1 MRKHLLLLA
10 AFLPFSLTSCEA
22 IGKMMEGKSKE
33 KYAYDYAEAW
43 LDLQVIVDLTQT
55 PQIDQ
60 QKYTRQLQ
68 ATEIEVSNRLAD
80 YSDRP
85 EANSGS
91 YRKIY
96 EIIDHYKHAA
106 ENWKNRKGAILVMR
120 QFEEAEDLFE
130 QASEEYEK
138 EYDRPLDEVVQEVNM
153 ARMEAFKAEK
163 EKQDKIKKA
172 KEAAKGGG
180 GHH

>member
-1 MRKHLLLLA
+1 MRKKLLA
-10 AFLPFSLTSCEA
+10 ILALIPFTLTSCEA
-22 IGKMMEGKSKE
+22 VGKMMEGKSKE

-80 YSDRP
+80 YADRP

-91 YRKIY
+91 YKTIY
-96 EIIDHYKHAA
+96 AIIDHYKHAA

-130 QASEEYEK
+130 QAAEEYQK
-138 EYDRPLDEVVQEVNM
+138 EYDRPLDEVVQEVNL

-180 GHH
+180 GH